1 MSKNALPGASMPD
14 AVYVDEAARWARFLT
29 QTESRGPGDLEN
41 AWSRLERRYGV
52 PVRTFWALRYR
63 RPKTI
68 LVSVYL
74 GMRNAYQNECERQR
88 QRYEHELQIAAQLGG
103 DRDAAVSTSPPVVA
117 DPRAPF

>member
-1 MSKNALPGASMPD
+1 MSKNALLEASMPD
-14 AVYVDEAARWARFLT
+14 AVYVDEAARWARVLT

-52 PVRTFWALRYR
+52 PARTFWSLRYR

-74 GMRNAYQNECERQR
+74 GMRNAYQNECERQLN
-88 QRYEHELQIAAQLGG
+88 RYQHELQIAATLG
-103 DRDAAVSTSPPVVA
+103 AAQTDLPKTETVVA
-117 DPRAPF
+117 DPKAPF